1 MAEVEVPDPNEV
13 VEKAADPFTRRVAL
27 FVAVYAVGMAVTALG
42 GSNAGKDMVMAQQK
56 ASNQWAYYQA
66 KVVRE
71 NMYQLAAETLELE
84 IEEVNTPWK
93 KEAREKKLAEYRK
106 KAATYKA
113 EKEEIMAEAKKLE
126 EERDTAARRDPYFDY
141 AEVLLQIAIVCSSVA
156 ILATSRPMLFV
167 SLALAVVGV
176 LMTVN
181 GFLLAVKIPFLQP
194 H

>member
-141 AEVLLQIAIVCSSVA
+141 AEVLLQISIVLASVA
-156 ILATSRPMLFV
+156 MLSGKKWAFYA
-167 SLALAVVGV
+167 SLAVAGIGLV
-176 LMTVN
+176 LCAN
-181 GFLLAVKIPFLQP
+181 GYGLFVKIPGLE
-194 H
+194 